1 MDELTITGWGPAPIT
16 CQGEV
21 GDGHFAV
28 RADALAVDP
37 QGLAVG
43 DIVINGWPIVEMTV
57 QGSAI
62 TFTAGPKPVAVPKS
76 RKR

>member
-1 MDELTITGWGPAPIT
+1 MDELTITGWGDTAIT

-21 GDGHFAV
+21 GDGQFVV
-28 RADALAVDP
+28 RADALAVNP
-37 QGLAVG
+37 RGLAVG

-57 QGSAI
+57 NGSSI
-62 TFTAGPKPVAVPKS
+62 TFTAGPKLVAAPKS